1 MDSSRLLPAVQK
13 LVKLFNADSA
23 PQRGRIGLFNF
34 ILQIFIMIIQS
45 LVNVLI
51 HKPRRRIKR
60 AQGQSGLDAAILDE
74 LCAKSFALLHRSG
87 LDSLMLKD
95 FSFSRHLTKKDVKS
109 PNLRQKL
116 TSMTR
121 EITDWLGLPPL
132 KEVTVTLL
140 PKDSNYAKH
149 FGTYESAY
157 RRINFYLKEDTFPEQ
172 IEAAI
177 CHECTHYFME
187 LRLLDDWSDRQ
198 KNEYMTDVI
207 SCLVGFSKI
216 MIRGYMV
223 MTHARYRVIMW
234 DTNSMRVG
242 YLDAVDC
249 EHVREVLL
257 KQRPELQK
265 RLKERT
271 DREALR
277 LEVER
282 NIAGAKAMLEQIE
295 AMYESHSIPKPGHMS
310 KANLSVLQNALLSL
324 ETGEL
329 RTRLN
334 QCESQRDVAAA
345 SKEIA
350 SLCKELTVLHA
361 AFR

>member
-60 AQGQSGLDAAILDE
+60 AQGQSGLDAAILD
-74 LCAKSFALLHRSG
+74 
-87 LDSLMLKD
+87 
-95 FSFSRHLTKKDVKS
+95 
-109 PNLRQKL
+109 
-116 TSMTR
+116 
-121 EITDWLGLPPL
+121 
-132 KEVTVTLL
+132 
-140 PKDSNYAKH
+140 
-149 FGTYESAY
+149 
-157 RRINFYLKEDTFPEQ
+157 
-172 IEAAI
+172 
-177 CHECTHYFME
+177 
-187 LRLLDDWSDRQ
+187 DWSDRQ

-257 KQRPELQK
+257 EQPPELQK